1 MILYEAEKSP
11 IEPQEDEIW
20 VLNDSGELVRL
31 EVSDDVSD
39 D

>member
-1 MILYEAEKSP
+1 MILYEEEKSP
-11 IEPQEDEIW
+11 IEPQEDSIW

-31 EVSDDVSD
+31 EVPDDAGD